1 MKKMEILK
9 KKVNFTYSKIQKKDK
24 YKMKQNQI

>member
-9 KKVNFTYSKIQKKDK
+9 KKVNFTNNNIQNKDK
-24 YKMKQNQI
+24 YKMKQN